1 MAPNGSGIARLDAR
15 LVSSPDRQGG
25 VFATSYDCDGT
36 PSQMVGAWSNSAAV
50 RRVLRGTRWPARRE
64 ILKKVK
70 PEYDFAKGERGKFF
84 RPDAEMRVAIHL
96 EPEVQD
102 YLLERAADKGVPLS
116 ELVNSVLKHDI
127 EVIES
132 VK

>member
-1 MAPNGSGIARLDAR
+1 
-15 LVSSPDRQGG
+15 
-25 VFATSYDCDGT
+25 
-36 PSQMVGAWSNSAAV
+36 
-50 RRVLRGTRWPARRE
+50 
-64 ILKKVK
+64 
-70 PEYDFAKGERGKFF
+70 
-84 RPDAEMRVAIHL
+84 MRVAIHL